1 MNSTEKKKILI
12 VDDEHLTTE
21 LAKVILE
28 KNGFSVIIAEDGE
41 TALSLAQQENP
52 DLILLDAILP
62 MMDGFTVCK
71 KLKESKKLRNAPI
84 LMLTAKGS
92 SSDIERGRAAGAD
105 EYIIKPFSGKALVA
119 TIIRHLGIDE

>member
-62 MMDGFTVCK
+62 TMDGFSVCK

-119 TIIRHLGIDE
+119 TIRRHLGIDE